1 MRPYIVRAGDTLSR
15 IAQRQGVPLNALRRA
30 NPQITNIDR
39 IFPGQRLNI
48 PDDTPDTDQS
58 QESPPSPE
66 RTAPASDFIPLTAQQ
81 LCEIVPTL
89 NANTAAS
96 LISAINQ
103 AMQAGNI
110 TTPGR
115 EAAFLAQIAHETG
128 GFRWFR
134 ELGSEA
140 YFQRYEGRTDLG
152 NLQPGDG
159 ARFCGRGFIQITG
172 RANYERAGK
181 ALDVDLIDQP
191 RLAETPEVGARIAA
205 WYWQNRDLN
214 ACADRG
220 DFITITRRING
231 GLIGLADR
239 EAYYAR
245 AKKVLGLG

>member
-15 IAQRQGVPLNALRRA
+15 IAQRQGVSLNALRRA
-30 NPQITNIDR
+30 NPQITDIDR
-39 IFPGQRLNI
+39 IFPGQRVNI
-48 PDDTPDTDQS
+48 PDGTPDTDQS
-58 QESPPSPE
+58 QESPPAPE
-66 RTAPASDFIPLTAQQ
+66 GTAPATDFVPLTALQ

-89 NANTAAS
+89 NANTAAR

-110 TTPGR
+110 TTPTR

-140 YFQRYEGRTDLG
+140 YFQRYDGRTDLG

-181 ALDVDLIDQP
+181 ALDVDLVDQP
-191 RLAETPEVGARIAA
+191 CLAETPEVGTRIAA
-205 WYWQNRDLN
+205 WYWQSRDLN

>member
-15 IAQRQGVPLNALRRA
+15 IAQRQAVSLNALRRA

-39 IFPGQRLNI
+39 IFPGQRVNI
-48 PDDTPDTDQS
+48 PDGSPDADQS
-58 QESPPSPE
+58 QEIALSPE
-66 RTAPASDFIPLTAQQ
+66 GAAPASDFIPLTVQL

-89 NANTAAS
+89 NSSSAAR
-96 LISAINQ
+96 LIGAINQ

-152 NLQPGDG
+152 NRQPGDG

-172 RANYERAGK
+172 RANYERAGN
-181 ALDVDLIDQP
+181 ALGVDLVGQP

-205 WYWQNRDLN
+205 WYWQSRDLN
-214 ACADRG
+214 AGADRA

-231 GLIGLADR
+231 GLNGLVDR

-245 AKKVLGLG
+245 AKKVLGVA